1 MLALTARTIN
11 SANGKNGIRAFMA
24 TALSEEEEL
33 FDHTIF
39 MIEIRITGV
48 L

>member
-24 TALSEEEEL
+24 TALSEGEF
-33 FDHTIF
+33 FDHAVF
-39 MIEIRITGV
+39 MKEIRIIDV
-48 L
+48 P